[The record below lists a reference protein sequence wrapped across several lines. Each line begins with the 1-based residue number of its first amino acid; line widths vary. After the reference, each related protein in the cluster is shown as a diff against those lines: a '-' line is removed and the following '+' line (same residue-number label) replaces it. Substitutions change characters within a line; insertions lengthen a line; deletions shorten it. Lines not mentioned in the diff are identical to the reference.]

1 MKYLDV
7 SQLVFRQTAGGM
19 LSLDVGQDAAYPDI
33 SCVQLFPLSHPLRY
47 VSVCERC
54 GGGLRELGVVR
65 DCADFAQQQRELV
78 LRHIRLSYFVPEIT
92 DILRIS
98 GRRGTDTWDVE
109 TDRGNT
115 TFTVQDHK
123 ENVSLTDQGV
133 VFVVAVDKCRYKISR
148 PGLLPPRARALLD
161 KNLL

>member
-19 LSLDVGQDAAYPDI
+19 LSLDVEQDAAYPDI

-47 VSVCERC
+47 VSVCEKR
-54 GGGLRELGVVR
+54 GGGVRELGIIR
-65 DCADFAQQQRELV
+65 DCADLAQPQRDLV

-92 DILRIS
+92 DILRIA
-98 GRRGTDTWDVE
+98 GRRGIDTWDVQ

-115 TFTVQDHK
+115 TFTVQDRK

>member
-7 SQLVFRQTAGGM
+7 SKLVFRRTAGGL
-19 LSLDVGQDAAYPDI
+19 LSLDVEQDEAYPDI

-47 VSVCERC
+47 VSMCERC
-54 GGGLRELGVVR
+54 GDGMREIGVIR
-65 DCADFAQQQRELV
+65 DCADLAQPQRDLVFAHL
-78 LRHIRLSYFVPEIT
+78 RLSYFVPEIT

-98 GRRGTDTWDVE
+98 GRRGIDTWEVE

-115 TFTVQDHK
+115 TFTVQDRK
-123 ENVSLTDQGV
+123 ESVSLTDLGV
-133 VFVVAVDKCRYKISR
+133 VFVVAVDKCRYKITR
-148 PGLLPPRARALLD
+148 PGSLPPRARALLD